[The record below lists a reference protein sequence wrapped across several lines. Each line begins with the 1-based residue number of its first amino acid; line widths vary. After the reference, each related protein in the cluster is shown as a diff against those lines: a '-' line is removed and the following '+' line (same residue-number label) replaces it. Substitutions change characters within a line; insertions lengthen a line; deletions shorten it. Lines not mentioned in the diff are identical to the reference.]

1 MRSQT
6 RWRFLTSKN
15 TALYPSEAE
24 KAEFKS
30 ATYVPAHVLP
40 MSPVCTLKAVLQ
52 TSIRFLQRRNL
63 HPRNRHRF
71 QECRYVG
78 LRWVCVFPAVVE

>member
-40 MSPVCTLKAVLQ
+40 MSPVCTLKPVLR
-52 TSIRFLQRRNL
+52 TMFK
-63 HPRNRHRF
+63 
-71 QECRYVG
+71 G
-78 LRWVCVFPAVVE
+78 LRA

>member
-52 TSIRFLQRRNL
+52 TADSQSAIHRFVQNYNSIRL
-63 HPRNRHRF
+63 PDDCNRDNDRTTYK
-71 QECRYVG
+71 QK
-78 LRWVCVFPAVVE
+78 A

>member
-6 RWRFLTSKN
+6 RWCFLTSKN

-40 MSPVCTLKAVLQ
+40 MSPVCTLKAVLLTTTAYQ
-52 TSIRFLQRRNL
+52 AFSDSAESTRCPKRVPDLGKQQQENDCRR
-63 HPRNRHRF
+63 
-71 QECRYVG
+71 
-78 LRWVCVFPAVVE
+78 